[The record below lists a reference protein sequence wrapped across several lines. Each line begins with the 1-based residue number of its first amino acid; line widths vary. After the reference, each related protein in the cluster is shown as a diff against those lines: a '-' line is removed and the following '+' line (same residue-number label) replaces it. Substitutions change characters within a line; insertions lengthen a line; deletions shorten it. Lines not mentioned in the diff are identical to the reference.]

1 MAKYTGTVHSAEQLG
16 RMIQQGRLLQGLTQR
31 ELADHLGVTQKYI
44 YEMESGK
51 PTKFATRLFEMMRAT
66 GAEMTIELDDRPI
79 RDADTDDERTDG

>member
-31 ELADHLGVTQKYI
+31 ELADHLGVTQKYV

-66 GAEMTIELDDRPI
+66 GAEMTIELDDRHI
-79 RDADTDDERTDG
+79 RDADTDNEPTDG